1 MSLSRAEQ
9 EVHIS
14 ASRDEEFATAYCSDS
29 VWMTKFD
36 KLVKKAPELFTV
48 VRVTNVGKTYRFPK
62 KLISIRSS
70 VVKREFSDEERQ
82 AMAERLLLA
91 RKNKHAN

>member
-14 ASRDEEFATAYCSDS
+14 ASRDEKFATAYCSDS
-29 VWMTKFD
+29 VWITKLD
-36 KLVKKAPELFTV
+36 KLVEKSPELFTV
-48 VRVTNVGKTYRFPK
+48 VRVTSVGKTYRFPK

-91 RKNKHAN
+91 RKSKHAN